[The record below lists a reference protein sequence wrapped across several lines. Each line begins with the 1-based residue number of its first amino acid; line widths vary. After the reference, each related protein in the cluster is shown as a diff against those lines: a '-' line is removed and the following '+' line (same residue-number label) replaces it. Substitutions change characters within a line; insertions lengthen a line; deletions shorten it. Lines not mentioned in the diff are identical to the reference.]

1 MIDQNTIERV
11 LETARIEE
19 VIQDFVSLKKRGGNY
34 IGLCPFHNEKT
45 PSFTVSPSKGIF
57 KCFGC
62 GKGGNSAH
70 FIMEHEH
77 LNFIEAIKYLAKKYN
92 IEIEERELSEEEKLL
107 SNERES
113 MLIVSSFA
121 QKYFNDMLLNNDRGI
136 AIGLSYFR
144 ERGFNDT
151 IINKFGLG
159 YCPDGGDDFTKSA
172 LAKGYKIEYLEKT
185 GLSITR
191 ENRSF
196 DRFKGRVMFPIHNI
210 AGRVIGFGGRTL
222 STDKK
227 IAKYLNSPESE
238 IYHKSKVLYGLFQAK
253 NTIVKNDLCYLVE
266 GYTDVISLH
275 QSGIENV
282 VASSGTSL
290 TEGQINLLKRFSQ
303 NVCILYDSDPA
314 GIKAS
319 QRGINMLLEQGINV
333 SVVLFPEGEDPD
345 SYARNH
351 SNTELLDY
359 INNNTDDFIRF
370 KTNLLLAEA
379 KNDPIK
385 RAGLIR
391 DVVESIAVI
400 SDGIKRTVY
409 LQECSNILEIDEQ
422 ILYAETAKLRRRKF
436 QEQEKQKQRE
446 NLKLNNPPTPPVPS
460 FLHNVYS
467 ETLEKEIIRVLLLY
481 GNEIIRV
488 VAIDEPNR
496 DPDDIKIANY
506 VITEIRNDELE
517 LSNLIYLKIF
527 EEIEKFASNNIDIK
541 PEHFINHHDPE
552 LSHVAALLCS
562 QGYKLSK
569 LWSKYGSAPG
579 DERLRLSSLVP
590 ELIMSFK
597 RNILELGL
605 EKIQKLIVE
614 AETNKNFDR
623 LKELASDQI
632 KIMNL
637 IYKLSKI
644 QNRVLLR

>member
-1 MIDQNTIERV
+1 VIDQNTIERV

>member
-506 VITEIRNDELE
+506 VITEIRNDERE

>member
-19 VIQDFVSLKKRGGNY
+19 VIQDFVSLKKRGVNY

>member
-1 MIDQNTIERV
+1 VIDQNTIERV

-19 VIQDFVSLKKRGGNY
+19 VIQDFVSLKKRGVNY

>member
-1 MIDQNTIERV
+1 VIDQNIIERV

-19 VIQDFVSLKKRGGNY
+19 VIQDFVSLKKRGVNY

-77 LNFIEAIKYLAKKYN
+77 LNFIEAIKYLGNKYN
-92 IEIEERELSEEEKLL
+92 IEIEERELTDEEKKI
-107 SNERES
+107 SSERES
-113 MLIVSSFA
+113 MLIVSSYA
-121 QKYFNDMLLNNDRGI
+121 EKYFKDMLINNERGI

-159 YCPDGGDDFTKSA
+159 YCPDGGDDFTKAA
-172 LAKGYKIEYLEKT
+172 LAKAYKMEFLEKT

-196 DRFKGRVMFPIHNI
+196 DRFRGRVMFPIHNI

-222 STDKK
+222 SSDKK

-253 NTIVKNDLCYLVE
+253 NAIVKNDLCYLVE

-275 QSGIENV
+275 RSGIENV

-290 TEGQINLLKRFSQ
+290 TEGQINLIKRFSQ

-319 QRGINMLLEQGINV
+319 QRGINMLLEQGLNV

-351 SNTELLDY
+351 SSTELLDY

-370 KTNLLLAEA
+370 KTKLLLAEA

-409 LQECSNILEIDEQ
+409 LQECSKILDIDEQ
-422 ILYAETAKLRRRKF
+422 VLYSETNKVRRRKY
-436 QEQEKQKQRE
+436 QEQEKQKSRE
-446 NLKLNNPPTPPVPS
+446 NIQRNNPPTPPVPS
-460 FLHNVYS
+460 VLNNVYS
-467 ETLEKEIIRVLLLY
+467 ETIEKEIIRVLLLY
-481 GNEIIRV
+481 GNEMIRV
-488 VAIDEPNR
+488 IDENSPNS
-496 DPDDIKIANY
+496 DPKDINLASF

-517 LSNLIYLKIF
+517 LSNVVYIKIF
-527 EEIEKFASNNIDIK
+527 SEIEDLVNKNSEIK
-541 PEHFINHHDPE
+541 TEHFINHHDPE

-569 LWSKYGSAPG
+569 LWSKHGSSQD
-579 DERLRLSSLVP
+579 DESLNLSYMVP
-590 ELIMSFK
+590 MLIISFK
-597 RNILELGL
+597 LNILEKGL
-605 EKIQKLIVE
+605 EDNQKQIKE
-614 AETNKNFDR
+614 AESNNDYDKLR
-623 LKELASDQI
+623 ELAEYHIQFRNI
-632 KIMNL
+632 INR
-637 IYKLSKI
+637 LSKI
-644 QNRVLLR
+644 QNRVIFR